1 MGLWP
6 GKEHYERRYEYSAE
20 CVTVMKDLW
29 ATGTSNHTGRYFQMD
44 DCRLSP
50 RPSVMPSI
58 VSAGRSDVG
67 MTFAAEYADF
77 NFCLGDG
84 VNTQRNAPARS
95 AA

>member
-20 CVTVMKDLW
+20 CLTVMKDLW

-58 VSAGRSDVG
+58 VLAGRSDVG